1 MFNLFKKTSTP
12 KLVIAE
18 KPSDPEEDRQNK
30 MYEEQLALQKELG
43 IEEGNNAQGWLR
55 LHQILKSHADRIAA
69 LEKKDE

>member
-12 KLVIAE
+12 KLVITTSAA
-18 KPSDPEEDRQNK
+18 DPEKDRQKK

-55 LHQILKSHADRIAA
+55 LHQILKSHEDRITA
-69 LEKKDE
+69 LEKKNE